1 MGCVCS
7 CICAGNK
14 MFVASNG
21 WREKFVERHPEVR
34 TKVSEVRLEINL

>member
-1 MGCVCS
+1 
-7 CICAGNK
+7 